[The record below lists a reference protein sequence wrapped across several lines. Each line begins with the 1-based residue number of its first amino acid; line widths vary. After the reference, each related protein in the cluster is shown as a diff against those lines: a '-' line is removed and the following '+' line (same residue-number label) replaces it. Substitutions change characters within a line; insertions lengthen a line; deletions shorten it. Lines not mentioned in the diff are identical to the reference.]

1 LKKMVAFLTAMM
13 LLAVALVGCGGGAA
27 SSANSPPPATS
38 PGAAAPSP
46 AKESASASEPAPAT
60 VQPGALR
67 VGMVTPDADHGFTGE
82 SVAHAKAE
90 LEALKASGRIAE
102 FKYEVGGE
110 AALQIAAIET
120 ILQWGPDVIIL
131 WPLEGEQ
138 LRNAAQTIV
147 DKGVKLIIYDRLID
161 GFRSNGEIMGD
172 NETIGEMTGNYL
184 INYFEDELK
193 AGEKLTYLRFI
204 GDSSTVSVQRS
215 GGMDSVIDASP
226 YKDQFEQVQQ
236 DYQTDWSN
244 AKAQE
249 QMENWLNTA
258 GKEKIEE
265 LDIIVTHDDEVV
277 DGIVVALQNYH
288 NSNPSAQLNLKLITG
303 VGGRRETLST
313 FDSPVANGID
323 LVTYFFS
330 PSFIREAIRLG
341 VAAGYGEQ
349 YDNQNIEG
357 QLFLI
362 PTIEIDKN
370 TVADFRNST
379 EFKERYS
386 I

>member
-1 LKKMVAFLTAMM
+1 MKKVVAFLTAMT
-13 LLAVALVGCGGGAA
+13 LLAVILVGCGGGQAT
-27 SSANSPPPATS
+27 SVSNPPAES
-38 PGAAAPSP
+38 PNSTASPSP
-46 AKESASASEPAPAT
+46 AGDAKPAESQAGT
-60 VQPGALR
+60 LR

-120 ILQWGPDVIIL
+120 ILQWGPDVIVL

-161 GFRSNGEIMGD
+161 GFRCDGEIMGD

-184 INYFEDELK
+184 LNYFGGELK

-215 GGMDSVIDASP
+215 GGMDQVIAASE

-249 QMENWLNTA
+249 QMENWLNTSS
-258 GKEKIEE
+258 KEKIED
-265 LDIIVTHDDEVV
+265 LDFIVTHDDEVV

-288 NSNPSAQLNLKLITG
+288 DSNPSAQLNLKLITG
-303 VGGRRETLST
+303 VGGRRETLDT
-313 FDSPVANGID
+313 FDSPVANGIEV
-323 LVTYFFS
+323 LTYFFS
-330 PSFIREAIRLG
+330 PSFIRESIRLG
-341 VAAGYGEQ
+341 VAVGYGEQ
-349 YDNQNIEG
+349 YDNQNVEG

-362 PTIEIDKN
+362 PTIEIDKD
-370 TVADFRNST
+370 TVAAFRSST